1 MPRTTVV
8 ESSGCP
14 PLRALTTDI
23 LGLVK
28 VVEAH
33 ARPAGA
39 AKVVETWGAPDA
51 SRAIVA
57 ASLADRA
64 ADPVL
69 AVARR
74 NGVVELL
81 NPLNGSALAAVKTAG
96 SAPND
101 SGAEGDPLAALHLFA
116 RQTSDSM

>member
-8 ESSGCP
+8 ESPGCP

-28 VVEAH
+28 VVEA
-33 ARPAGA
+33 RTNPAGA
-39 AKVVETWGAPDA
+39 ARVVETWGEPDA

-69 AVARR
+69 AVARK
-74 NGVVELL
+74 NGVVSSCCSAEMRISLL
-81 NPLNGSALAAVKTAG
+81 AV
-96 SAPND
+96 SLLVHD
-101 SGAEGDPLAALHLFA
+101 FDDFV
-116 RQTSDSM
+116 